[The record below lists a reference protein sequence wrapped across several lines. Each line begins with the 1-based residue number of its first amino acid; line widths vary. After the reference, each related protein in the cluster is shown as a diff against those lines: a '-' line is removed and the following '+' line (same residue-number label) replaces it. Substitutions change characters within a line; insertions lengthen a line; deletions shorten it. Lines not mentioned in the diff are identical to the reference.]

1 VSSQEKDKVFFQF
14 SFKFLSS
21 SPIVK
26 FTAPEKFT
34 VDFKNFGFLRR
45 RRMPYVIVSGNLN
58 PNKNGVAG
66 QPSIPP
72 GWRVGISG
80 LKGIFLIQLTK

>member
-1 VSSQEKDKVFFQF
+1 
-14 SFKFLSS
+14 
-21 SPIVK
+21 
-26 FTAPEKFT
+26 
-34 VDFKNFGFLRR
+34 
-45 RRMPYVIVSGNLN
+45 MPYVIVSGNLN

-80 LKGIFLIQLTK
+80 LKVIFLLHSKLTGFFIC